1 MTLRFF
7 WRGDKMQVT
16 EKINALRKIM
26 GDSNIDAYIIVTDDY
41 HGSEYVG
48 DYFKEREYMSGFTGS
63 AGTLLVMT
71 DFAGLWTDGR
81 YFLQAEEEL
90 AGTGIELMKSGE
102 ADCPSIEVFL
112 YDKLKENSVVGF
124 DGRTVNCNFF
134 NRLKNRLDSKKITY
148 AMDKDLV
155 DAIWKDRPGMSS
167 RKVWEL
173 DCEYTGM
180 SRKDKIG
187 RLFEIMDKNGA
198 DAMVLTAL
206 DEIAWLLNLRG
217 DDIEYCPVF
226 LSFMYISPKLSILYV
241 NRSILSDDII
251 SGLAD
256 DGIIIKDYESVYDN
270 LAGISSEKIMI
281 DPSSANCFIKEN
293 IAINSFAYE
302 TESPVE
308 LMKAIKNPTETG
320 NIENAHIK
328 DGVAVTKFVR
338 WLTENVKK
346 GTVTEMSAAEKLD
359 EFRKMGEGYIGQS
372 FAPIVAYKEHGAIVH
387 YEASKKT
394 DVTMKPVGLCLIDT
408 GGHYLQGTTDIT
420 RTVPLGKLTE
430 EEKKAYT
437 LVLMGHLRLAATV
450 FKYGVTGGGLDI
462 IAREPLWEY
471 GMDFRHGTGH
481 GVGYLLNVHEGPQ
494 RISWKNN
501 DVVLDEGMVISD
513 EPGYYETGK
522 FGIRHENL
530 LLVKADLPET
540 EYGKMCYFKNLTYVP
555 FDKEA
560 LLPELM
566 TSRDIKLFNRY
577 QKNVYERI
585 SPYLCDD
592 DKKWLESYTK
602 PIENF
607 TF

>member
-1 MTLRFF
+1 
-7 WRGDKMQVT
+7 MQVT
-16 EKINALRKIM
+16 EKINALKKIM

-102 ADCPSIEVFL
+102 TDCPSIEVFL

-173 DCEYTGM
+173 DYEYTGM

-187 RLFEIMDKNGA
+187 HLFEIMDKNGA
-198 DAMVLTAL
+198 DAIVLTAL

-217 DDIEYCPVF
+217 NDIEYCPVF
-226 LSFMYISPKLSILYV
+226 LSFMYVSQKSSVLYV
-241 NRSILSDDII
+241 NRSILSEDII
-251 SGLAD
+251 KELAE
-256 DGIIIKDYESVYDN
+256 DGITIKDYETVYDN

-281 DPSSANCFIKEN
+281 DPSGANCFIKEN
-293 IAINSFAYE
+293 IAKNNYVLEA
-302 TESPVE
+302 ESPVE
-308 LMKAIKNPTETG
+308 LFKAMKNPIETE

-328 DGVAVTKFVR
+328 DGVAVTKFVH
-338 WLTENVKK
+338 WLIENVKK
-346 GTVTEMSAAEKLD
+346 GNVTEMSAAEKLD
-359 EFRKMGEGYIGQS
+359 EFRKEGEGYIGQS

-387 YEASKKT
+387 YEATKKT
-394 DVTMKPVGLCLIDT
+394 DVTMQPSGLCLIDT

-420 RTVPLGKLTE
+420 RTVPLGELTE
-430 EEKKAYT
+430 EEKRAYT
-437 LVLMGHLRLAATV
+437 LVLMGHLRLAATI

-462 IAREPLWEY
+462 IARAPLWEY

-494 RISWKNN
+494 RISWRNN
-501 DVVLDEGMVISD
+501 DVVLDEGMVVSD
-513 EPGYYETGK
+513 EPGYYKTGK

-530 LLVKADLPET
+530 LLVKTDLPET
-540 EYGKMCYFKNLTYVP
+540 EYGRMCYFKNLTYVP

-566 TSRDIKLFNRY
+566 TSRDIRLFNRY
-577 QKNVYERI
+577 QKNVYDRI
-585 SPYLCDD
+585 SPYLCED
-592 DKKWLESYTK
+592 DKKWLETYTK

>member
-1 MTLRFF
+1 
-7 WRGDKMQVT
+7 MQVT

-90 AGTGIELMKSGE
+90 VGTGIELMKSGE

-112 YDKLKENSVVGF
+112 YDKLKVNSVVGF

-155 DAIWKDRPGMSS
+155 DAIWKDRPEMSS

-226 LSFMYISPKLSILYV
+226 LSFMYISQKISVLYV

-308 LMKAIKNPTETG
+308 
-320 NIENAHIK
+320 
-328 DGVAVTKFVR
+328 
-338 WLTENVKK
+338 
-346 GTVTEMSAAEKLD
+346 
-359 EFRKMGEGYIGQS
+359 
-372 FAPIVAYKEHGAIVH
+372 
-387 YEASKKT
+387 
-394 DVTMKPVGLCLIDT
+394 PV
-408 GGHYLQGTTDIT
+408 
-420 RTVPLGKLTE
+420 
-430 EEKKAYT
+430 
-437 LVLMGHLRLAATV
+437 
-450 FKYGVTGGGLDI
+450 
-462 IAREPLWEY
+462 
-471 GMDFRHGTGH
+471 
-481 GVGYLLNVHEGPQ
+481 
-494 RISWKNN
+494 
-501 DVVLDEGMVISD
+501 
-513 EPGYYETGK
+513 
-522 FGIRHENL
+522 
-530 LLVKADLPET
+530 
-540 EYGKMCYFKNLTYVP
+540 
-555 FDKEA
+555 
-560 LLPELM
+560 
-566 TSRDIKLFNRY
+566 
-577 QKNVYERI
+577 
-585 SPYLCDD
+585 
-592 DKKWLESYTK
+592 SYTHLTLPTK
-602 PIENF
+602 LEV
-607 TF
+607 

>member
-1 MTLRFF
+1 
-7 WRGDKMQVT
+7 MQVT
-16 EKINALRKIM
+16 EKINALKKIM

-102 ADCPSIEVFL
+102 TDCPSIEVFL

-173 DCEYTGM
+173 DYEYTGM

-187 RLFEIMDKNGA
+187 HLFEIMDKNGA

-226 LSFMYISPKLSILYV
+226 LSFMYISQKISVLYV

-256 DGIIIKDYESVYDN
+256 DGIIIKDYETVYDN

-293 IAINSFAYE
+293 IAKNNYVLEA
-302 TESPVE
+302 ESPVE
-308 LMKAIKNPTETG
+308 LFKAMKNPIETE

-328 DGVAVTKFVR
+328 DGVAVTKFVH
-338 WLTENVKK
+338 WLIENVKK
-346 GTVTEMSAAEKLD
+346 GNVTEMSAAEKLD
-359 EFRKMGEGYIGQS
+359 EFRKEGEGYIGQS

-387 YEASKKT
+387 YEATKKT
-394 DVTMKPVGLCLIDT
+394 DVTMQPSGLCLIDT

-420 RTVPLGKLTE
+420 RTVPLGELTE
-430 EEKKAYT
+430 EEKRAYT
-437 LVLMGHLRLAATV
+437 LVLMGHLRLAATI

-462 IAREPLWEY
+462 IARAPLWEY

-494 RISWKNN
+494 RISWRNN
-501 DVVLDEGMVISD
+501 DVVLDEGMVVSD
-513 EPGYYETGK
+513 EPGYYKTGK

-530 LLVKADLPET
+530 LLVKTDLPET
-540 EYGKMCYFKNLTYVP
+540 EYGRMCYFKNLTYVP

-566 TSRDIKLFNRY
+566 TSRDIRLFNRY
-577 QKNVYERI
+577 QKNVYDRI
-585 SPYLCDD
+585 SPYLCED
-592 DKKWLESYTK
+592 DKKWLETYTK

>member
-71 DFAGLWTDGR
+71 DFVGLWTDGR

-102 ADCPSIEVFL
+102 ADCPSIEFFL

-173 DCEYTGM
+173 DYEYTGM

-187 RLFEIMDKNGA
+187 HLFEIMDKNGA

-226 LSFMYISPKLSILYV
+226 LSFMYISKKISVLYV

-308 LMKAIKNPTETG
+308 LMKAIKNPIETE
-320 NIENAHIK
+320 NIESAHIK

-359 EFRKMGEGYIGQS
+359 EFRKMGEGYLGQS

-566 TSRDIKLFNRY
+566 TSRDIMLFNRY

>member
-1 MTLRFF
+1 
-7 WRGDKMQVT
+7 MQVT
-16 EKINALRKIM
+16 EKISILRKM
-26 GDSNIDAYIIVTDDY
+26 MSDNSIDAYIIVTDDY
-41 HGSEYVG
+41 HSSEYVG

-63 AGTLLVMT
+63 AGTLLVT
-71 DFAGLWTDGR
+71 DGFAGLWTDGR
-81 YFLQAEEEL
+81 YFLQAGEEL

-102 ADCPSIEVFL
+102 PDCPPIENFL
-112 YDKLKENSVVGF
+112 YDNLEEKSVVGF

-134 NRLKNRLDSKKITY
+134 GRLKNRLDSKNITY
-148 AMDKDLV
+148 VTDKDLV
-155 DAIWKDRPGMSS
+155 DAIWKDRPEMSA
-167 RKVWEL
+167 RKVWKL
-173 DCEYTGM
+173 DYKYTGM
-180 SRKDKIG
+180 SRKDKLN
-187 RLFEIMDKNGA
+187 RLFDILEKNGA
-198 DAMVLTAL
+198 DAIVLTAL

-226 LSFMYISPKLSILYV
+226 LSFMYVSQKSSVLYV
-241 NRSILSDDII
+241 NRSILSEDII
-251 SGLAD
+251 KELAE
-256 DGIIIKDYESVYDN
+256 DGITVKDYETMYDN

-293 IAINSFAYE
+293 IAKNNYVLEA
-302 TESPVE
+302 ESPVE
-308 LMKAIKNPTETG
+308 LLKAMKNPIETE

-328 DGVAVTKFVR
+328 DGVAVTKFVH
-338 WLTENVKK
+338 WLIENVKK
-346 GTVTEMSAAEKLD
+346 GNVTEMSAAEKLD
-359 EFRKMGEGYIGQS
+359 EFRKEGEGYIGQS

-387 YEASKKT
+387 YEATKKT
-394 DVTMKPVGLCLIDT
+394 DVTMQPSGLCLIDT

-420 RTVPLGKLTE
+420 RTVPLGELTE
-430 EEKKAYT
+430 EEKRAYT
-437 LVLMGHLRLAATV
+437 LVLMGHLRLAATI

-462 IAREPLWEY
+462 IARAPLWEY

-494 RISWKNN
+494 RISWRNN
-501 DVVLDEGMVISD
+501 DVVLDEGMVVSD
-513 EPGYYETGK
+513 EPGYYKTGK

-530 LLVKADLPET
+530 LLVKTDLPET
-540 EYGKMCYFKNLTYVP
+540 EYGRMCYFKNLTYVP

-566 TSRDIKLFNRY
+566 TSRDIMLFNRY

-585 SPYLCDD
+585 SPYLCED
-592 DKKWLESYTK
+592 DKKWLETYTK

>member
-1 MTLRFF
+1 
-7 WRGDKMQVT
+7 MQVT
-16 EKINALRKIM
+16 EKISILRKM
-26 GDSNIDAYIIVTDDY
+26 MSDNRIDVYIIVTDDY

-63 AGTLLVMT
+63 AGTLLVT
-71 DFAGLWTDGR
+71 DSFAGLWTDGR

-102 ADCPSIEVFL
+102 PDCPPIETFL
-112 YDKLKENSVVGF
+112 YDNLEEKSVVGF

-134 NRLKNRLDSKKITY
+134 GRLKNRLDSKNITY
-148 AMDKDLV
+148 VTDKDLV
-155 DAIWKDRPGMSS
+155 DAIWKDRPEMSAC
-167 RKVWEL
+167 KVWNL
-173 DCEYTGM
+173 DYKYTGM
-180 SRKDKIG
+180 SRKDKLN
-187 RLFEIMDKNGA
+187 RLFDILEKNGA
-198 DAMVLTAL
+198 DAIVLTAL

-226 LSFMYISPKLSILYV
+226 LSFMYVCQKSSVLYV
-241 NRSILSDDII
+241 NRSILSEDII
-251 SGLAD
+251 KELAK
-256 DGIIIKDYESVYDN
+256 DGITIKDYKAVYDN
-270 LAGISSEKIMI
+270 LAEINSEKIMI

-293 IAINSFAYE
+293 IAKNNYVSEA
-302 TESPVE
+302 ESPVE
-308 LMKAIKNPTETG
+308 LLKAMKNPIETE

-328 DGVAVTKFVR
+328 DGVAVTKFVH
-338 WLTENVKK
+338 WLIENVKK
-346 GTVTEMSAAEKLD
+346 GNVTEMSAAEKLD
-359 EFRKMGEGYIGQS
+359 EFRKEGDGYIGQS

-387 YEASKKT
+387 YEATKKT
-394 DVTMKPVGLCLIDT
+394 DVAMKPSGLCLIDT

-420 RTVPLGKLTE
+420 RTVPLGELTE
-430 EEKKAYT
+430 EEKRAYT
-437 LVLMGHLRLAATV
+437 LVLVGHLRLAATI

-462 IAREPLWEY
+462 IARAPLWEY

-494 RISWKNN
+494 RISWRKN
-501 DVVLDEGMVISD
+501 DVVLDEGMVVSD

-530 LLVKADLPET
+530 LLVKTDLPET
-540 EYGKMCYFKNLTYVP
+540 EYGRMCYFKNLTYVP

-566 TSRDIKLFNRY
+566 TSRDIRLFNRY
-577 QKNVYERI
+577 QKNVYDRI
-585 SPYLCDD
+585 SPYLCED
-592 DKKWLESYTK
+592 DKKWLETYTK

>member
-90 AGTGIELMKSGE
+90 SGTGIELMKSGE

-173 DCEYTGM
+173 DYEYTGM

-187 RLFEIMDKNGA
+187 HLFEIMDKNGA

-226 LSFMYISPKLSILYV
+226 LSFMYISKKISVLYV

-270 LAGISSEKIMI
+270 LAEISSEKIMI

-308 LMKAIKNPTETG
+308 LMKAIKNPIETE
-320 NIENAHIK
+320 NIESAHIK

-420 RTVPLGKLTE
+420 RTVPLGNLTE

-501 DVVLDEGMVISD
+501 DVVLDDGMVISD

-566 TSRDIKLFNRY
+566 TSRDIMFFNRY
-577 QKNVYERI
+577 QMNVYERI

>member
-1 MTLRFF
+1 
-7 WRGDKMQVT
+7 MQVT
-16 EKINALRKIM
+16 EKINALKKIM

-81 YFLQAEEEL
+81 YFLQAGEEL

-102 ADCPSIEVFL
+102 PDCPPIENFL
-112 YDKLKENSVVGF
+112 YDNLEEKSVVGF

-134 NRLKNRLDSKKITY
+134 GRLKNRLDSKNITY
-148 AMDKDLV
+148 VTDKDLV
-155 DAIWKDRPGMSS
+155 DAIWKDRPEMSA
-167 RKVWEL
+167 RKVWKL
-173 DCEYTGM
+173 DYKYTGM
-180 SRKDKIG
+180 SRKDKLN
-187 RLFEIMDKNGA
+187 RLFGILEKNGA
-198 DAMVLTAL
+198 DAIVLTAL

-217 DDIEYCPVF
+217 NDIEYCPVF
-226 LSFMYISPKLSILYV
+226 LSFMYVSQKSSVLYV
-241 NRSILSDDII
+241 NRSILSEDII
-251 SGLAD
+251 KELAA
-256 DGIIIKDYESVYDN
+256 DGITIKDYETVYDN

-281 DPSSANCFIKEN
+281 DPSGANCFIKEN
-293 IAINSFAYE
+293 IAKNNYVLEA
-302 TESPVE
+302 ESPVE
-308 LMKAIKNPTETG
+308 LLKAMKNPIETE

-328 DGVAVTKFVR
+328 DGVAVTKFVH
-338 WLTENVKK
+338 WLIENVKK
-346 GTVTEMSAAEKLD
+346 GNVTEMSAAEKLD
-359 EFRKMGEGYIGQS
+359 EFRKEGEGYIGQS

-387 YEASKKT
+387 YEATKKT
-394 DVTMKPVGLCLIDT
+394 DVTMQPSGLCLIDT

-420 RTVPLGKLTE
+420 RTVPLGELTE
-430 EEKKAYT
+430 EEKRAYT
-437 LVLMGHLRLAATV
+437 LVLMGHLRLAATI

-462 IAREPLWEY
+462 IARAPLWEY

-494 RISWKNN
+494 RISSRNN
-501 DVVLDEGMVISD
+501 DVVLDEGMVVSD
-513 EPGYYETGK
+513 EPGYYKTGK

-530 LLVKADLPET
+530 LLVKTDLPET
-540 EYGKMCYFKNLTYVP
+540 EYGRMCYFKNLTYVP

-566 TSRDIKLFNRY
+566 TSRDIRLFNRY
-577 QKNVYERI
+577 QKNVYDRI
-585 SPYLCDD
+585 SPYLCED
-592 DKKWLESYTK
+592 DKKWLETYTK

>member
-1 MTLRFF
+1 
-7 WRGDKMQVT
+7 MQVT

-63 AGTLLVMT
+63 AGTLLVMN

-155 DAIWKDRPGMSS
+155 DAIWKDRPEMSS

-173 DCEYTGM
+173 DYEYTGM

-226 LSFMYISPKLSILYV
+226 LSFMYISKKISVLYV

-302 TESPVE
+302 KESPVE
-308 LMKAIKNPTETG
+308 LMKAIKNPIETE
-320 NIENAHIK
+320 NIESAHIK

-394 DVTMKPVGLCLIDT
+394 DVTMKTVGLCLIDT

-530 LLVKADLPET
+530 LLVEADLPET

-585 SPYLCDD
+585 SPYLYDD

>member
-1 MTLRFF
+1 
-7 WRGDKMQVT
+7 MQVT
-16 EKINALRKIM
+16 EKINILRKM
-26 GDSNIDAYIIVTDDY
+26 MSDNRIDAYIIVTDDY

-63 AGTLLVMT
+63 AGTLLVT
-71 DFAGLWTDGR
+71 DGFAGLWTDGR

-102 ADCPSIEVFL
+102 PDCPPIETFL
-112 YDKLKENSVVGF
+112 YDNLEEKSVVGF

-134 NRLKNRLDSKKITY
+134 GRLKNRLDSKNITY
-148 AMDKDLV
+148 VTDKDLV
-155 DAIWKDRPGMSS
+155 DAIWKDRPEMSA
-167 RKVWEL
+167 RKVWKL
-173 DCEYTGM
+173 DYKYTGM
-180 SRKDKIG
+180 SRKDKLNRFFDI
-187 RLFEIMDKNGA
+187 LEENGA
-198 DAMVLTAL
+198 DAIVLTAL

-226 LSFMYISPKLSILYV
+226 LSFMYVSQKSSVLYV
-241 NRSILSDDII
+241 NRSILSEDII
-251 SGLAD
+251 KELAE
-256 DGIIIKDYESVYDN
+256 DGITIKDYEAVYDN
-270 LAGISSEKIMI
+270 LAGINSEKIMI

-293 IAINSFAYE
+293 IAKNNYVSE

-308 LMKAIKNPTETG
+308 LLKAMKNPIETE

-328 DGVAVTKFVR
+328 DGVAVTKFVH
-338 WLTENVKK
+338 WLIENVKK
-346 GTVTEMSAAEKLD
+346 GNVTEMSAAEKLD
-359 EFRKMGEGYIGQS
+359 EFRKEGEGYIGQS

-387 YEASKKT
+387 YEATKKT
-394 DVTMKPVGLCLIDT
+394 DITMQPSGLCLIDT

-420 RTVPLGKLTE
+420 RTVPLGELTE
-430 EEKKAYT
+430 EEKRAYT
-437 LVLMGHLRLAATV
+437 LVLMGHLRLAATI

-462 IAREPLWEY
+462 IARAPLWEY

-494 RISWKNN
+494 RISWRNN
-501 DVVLDEGMVISD
+501 DVVLDEGMVVSD

-530 LLVKADLPET
+530 LLVKTDLPET
-540 EYGKMCYFKNLTYVP
+540 EYGRMCYFKNLTYVP

-566 TSRDIKLFNRY
+566 TSRDIRLFNRY
-577 QKNVYERI
+577 QKNVYDRI
-585 SPYLCDD
+585 SPYLCED
-592 DKKWLESYTK
+592 DKKWLETYTK

>member
-1 MTLRFF
+1 
-7 WRGDKMQVT
+7 MQVT

-26 GDSNIDAYIIVTDDY
+26 GDNNIDAYIIVTDDY

-102 ADCPSIEVFL
+102 TDCPSIEVFL

-148 AMDKDLV
+148 VMDKDLV
-155 DAIWKDRPGMSS
+155 DAIWKDRPEMSS

-173 DCEYTGM
+173 DYEYTGM

-226 LSFMYISPKLSILYV
+226 LSFMYISKKISVLYV

-251 SGLAD
+251 NGLAD

-293 IAINSFAYE
+293 IAINSFVYE

-308 LMKAIKNPTETG
+308 LMKAIKNPIETK
-320 NIENAHIK
+320 NIESAHIK
-328 DGVAVTKFVR
+328 DGVAVTKFIR
-338 WLTENVKK
+338 WLTGNVKK

-394 DVTMKPVGLCLIDT
+394 DVTMKPAGLCLIDT

-420 RTVPLGKLTE
+420 RTVPLGELTE

-501 DVVLDEGMVISD
+501 DVVLEEGMVISD
-513 EPGYYETGK
+513 EPGYYEPGK

-530 LLVKADLPET
+530 LLVRADLPET

-566 TSRDIKLFNRY
+566 TSRDIVLFNRY

-592 DKKWLESYTK
+592 DKKWLEFYTK

>member
-1 MTLRFF
+1 
-7 WRGDKMQVT
+7 
-16 EKINALRKIM
+16 
-26 GDSNIDAYIIVTDDY
+26 
-41 HGSEYVG
+41 
-48 DYFKEREYMSGFTGS
+48 
-63 AGTLLVMT
+63 
-71 DFAGLWTDGR
+71 
-81 YFLQAEEEL
+81 
-90 AGTGIELMKSGE
+90 
-102 ADCPSIEVFL
+102 
-112 YDKLKENSVVGF
+112 
-124 DGRTVNCNFF
+124 
-134 NRLKNRLDSKKITY
+134 
-148 AMDKDLV
+148 MDKDLV

-173 DCEYTGM
+173 DYEYTGM

-187 RLFEIMDKNGA
+187 HLFEIMDKNGA

-226 LSFMYISPKLSILYV
+226 LSFMYISQKISVLYV

-270 LAGISSEKIMI
+270 LAEISSEKIMI

-308 LMKAIKNPTETG
+308 PMKAIKNPIETE
-320 NIENAHIK
+320 NIESAHIK

-387 YEASKKT
+387 YEATKKT

-566 TSRDIKLFNRY
+566 TSRDIMLFNRY

>member
-1 MTLRFF
+1 
-7 WRGDKMQVT
+7 MQVT
-16 EKINALRKIM
+16 EKISILRKM
-26 GDSNIDAYIIVTDDY
+26 MSDNRIDAYIIVTDDY

-63 AGTLLVMT
+63 AGTLLVT
-71 DFAGLWTDGR
+71 DSFAGLWTDGR

-102 ADCPSIEVFL
+102 PDCPPIETFL
-112 YDKLKENSVVGF
+112 YDNLEAKSVVGF

-134 NRLKNRLDSKKITY
+134 GRLKNRLDSKNITY
-148 AMDKDLV
+148 VTDKDLV
-155 DAIWKDRPGMSS
+155 DAIWKDRPEMSA
-167 RKVWEL
+167 RKVWKL
-173 DCEYTGM
+173 DYKYTGM
-180 SRKDKIG
+180 SRKDKLN
-187 RLFEIMDKNGA
+187 RLFDILEENGA
-198 DAMVLTAL
+198 DAIVLTAL

-226 LSFMYISPKLSILYV
+226 LSFMYVSQKSSVLYV
-241 NRSILSDDII
+241 NRSILGEDIIKELAKDDIT
-251 SGLAD
+251 
-256 DGIIIKDYESVYDN
+256 IKDYETVYDN
-270 LAGISSEKIMI
+270 LAEINSEKIMI

-293 IAINSFAYE
+293 IAKNNYVSE

-308 LMKAIKNPTETG
+308 LLKAMKNPIETE

-328 DGVAVTKFVR
+328 DGVAVTKFVH
-338 WLTENVKK
+338 WLIENVKK
-346 GTVTEMSAAEKLD
+346 GNVTEMSAAEKLD
-359 EFRKMGEGYIGQS
+359 EFRKEGEGYIGQS

-387 YEASKKT
+387 YEATKKT
-394 DVTMKPVGLCLIDT
+394 DVAMKPSGLCLIDT

-420 RTVPLGKLTE
+420 RTVPLGELTE
-430 EEKKAYT
+430 EEKRAYT
-437 LVLMGHLRLAATV
+437 LVLMGHLRLAATI

-462 IAREPLWEY
+462 IARAPLWEY

-494 RISWKNN
+494 RISWRNN
-501 DVVLDEGMVISD
+501 DVVLDEGMVVSD

-530 LLVKADLPET
+530 LLVKTDLPET
-540 EYGKMCYFKNLTYVP
+540 EYGRMCYFKNLTYVP

-566 TSRDIKLFNRY
+566 TSRDIRLFNRY
-577 QKNVYERI
+577 QKNVYDRI
-585 SPYLCDD
+585 SPYLCAD
-592 DKKWLESYTK
+592 DKKWLETYTK

>member
-1 MTLRFF
+1 
-7 WRGDKMQVT
+7 MQVT
-16 EKINALRKIM
+16 EKISILRKM
-26 GDSNIDAYIIVTDDY
+26 MSDNRIDAYIIVTDDY

-48 DYFKEREYMSGFTGS
+48 DYFKEREYMSSFTGS
-63 AGTLLVMT
+63 AGTLLVT
-71 DFAGLWTDGR
+71 NSFAGLWTDGR

-102 ADCPSIEVFL
+102 PDCPPIETFL
-112 YDKLKENSVVGF
+112 YDNLEEKSVVGF

-134 NRLKNRLDSKKITY
+134 GRLKNRLDSKNITY
-148 AMDKDLV
+148 VTDKDLV
-155 DAIWKDRPGMSS
+155 DAIWKERPGMSA
-167 RKVWEL
+167 RKVWKL
-173 DCEYTGM
+173 DYKYTGM
-180 SRKDKIG
+180 SRKDKLNRIFG
-187 RLFEIMDKNGA
+187 ILEENGA
-198 DAMVLTAL
+198 NAIVLTAL

-226 LSFMYISPKLSILYV
+226 LSFMYVSKKSSVLYV
-241 NRSILSDDII
+241 NRSILSEDII
-251 SGLAD
+251 KELAE
-256 DGIIIKDYESVYDN
+256 DGITIKDYETVYDN
-270 LAGISSEKIMI
+270 LAEISSEKIMI

-293 IAINSFAYE
+293 IAKNNYVSEA
-302 TESPVE
+302 ESPVE
-308 LMKAIKNPTETG
+308 LLKAMKNPIETE

-328 DGVAVTKFVR
+328 DGVAVTKFVH
-338 WLTENVKK
+338 WLIESVKK
-346 GTVTEMSAAEKLD
+346 GNVTEMSAAEKLD
-359 EFRKMGEGYIGQS
+359 EFRKEGEGYIGQS

-387 YEASKKT
+387 YEATNKT
-394 DVTMKPVGLCLIDT
+394 DVIMKPSGLCLIDT

-420 RTVPLGKLTE
+420 RTVPLGELTE
-430 EEKKAYT
+430 EEKRAYT
-437 LVLMGHLRLAATV
+437 LVLMGHLRLAATI

-462 IAREPLWEY
+462 IARAPLWEY

-494 RISWKNN
+494 RISWRNN
-501 DVVLDEGMVISD
+501 DVVLDEGMVVSD

-530 LLVKADLPET
+530 LLVKTDLPET
-540 EYGKMCYFKNLTYVP
+540 EYGRMCYFKNLTYVP

-566 TSRDIKLFNRY
+566 TSRDIRLFNRY
-577 QKNVYERI
+577 QKNVYDRI
-585 SPYLCDD
+585 SPYLCED
-592 DKKWLESYTK
+592 DKKWLETYTK

>member
-1 MTLRFF
+1 
-7 WRGDKMQVT
+7 MQVT

-26 GDSNIDAYIIVTDDY
+26 GDNNIDAYIIVTDDY

-102 ADCPSIEVFL
+102 TDCPSIEVFL

-148 AMDKDLV
+148 VMDKDLV
-155 DAIWKDRPGMSS
+155 DAIWKDRPEMSS

-173 DCEYTGM
+173 DYEYTGM

-226 LSFMYISPKLSILYV
+226 LSFMYISKKISILYV

-251 SGLAD
+251 NGLAD

-293 IAINSFAYE
+293 IAINSFVYE

-308 LMKAIKNPTETG
+308 LMKAIKNPIETK
-320 NIENAHIK
+320 NIESAHIK
-328 DGVAVTKFVR
+328 DGVAVTKFIR
-338 WLTENVKK
+338 WLTGNVKK

-359 EFRKMGEGYIGQS
+359 EFRKMGEDYIGQS

-394 DVTMKPVGLCLIDT
+394 DVTMKPAGLCLIDT

-501 DVVLDEGMVISD
+501 DVVLEEGMVISD
-513 EPGYYETGK
+513 EPGYYEPGK

-566 TSRDIKLFNRY
+566 TSRDIMLFNRY

-585 SPYLCDD
+585 SPYLCYD

>member
-1 MTLRFF
+1 
-7 WRGDKMQVT
+7 MQVT
-16 EKINALRKIM
+16 EKISILRKMM
-26 GDSNIDAYIIVTDDY
+26 GDNRIDAYIIVTDDY

-63 AGTLLVMT
+63 AGTLLVMSG
-71 DFAGLWTDGR
+71 FAGLWTDGR

-102 ADCPSIEVFL
+102 PDCPPIETFL
-112 YDKLKENSVVGF
+112 YDNLEENSVVGF

-134 NRLKNRLDSKKITY
+134 DRLKSRLDSKNITY
-148 AMDKDLV
+148 VTDKDLV
-155 DAIWKDRPGMSS
+155 DVIWTDRPEMSA
-167 RKVWEL
+167 RKVWKL
-173 DCEYTGM
+173 DYRYTGM
-180 SRKDKIG
+180 SRRDKLN
-187 RLFEIMDKNGA
+187 RLFDILEENGA
-198 DAMVLTAL
+198 DAMALTAL

-226 LSFMYISPKLSILYV
+226 LSFMYVSRKSSVLYV
-241 NRSILSDDII
+241 NRSILSEDII
-251 SGLAD
+251 KELAE
-256 DGIIIKDYESVYDN
+256 DGIIIKDYDN
-270 LAGISSEKIMI
+270 IYSDLAGISSEKIMI

-293 IAINSFAYE
+293 IVKNSHVSE

-308 LMKAIKNPTETG
+308 LMKAMKNPVETE
-320 NIENAHIK
+320 NIENAHIR
-328 DGVAVTKFVR
+328 DGVAVTRFVH
-338 WLTENVKK
+338 WLIENVKN
-346 GTVTEMSAAEKLD
+346 GNVTEMSAAEKLD
-359 EFRKMGEGYIGQS
+359 EFRKEGEGYIGQS

-387 YEASKKT
+387 YEATKKT
-394 DVTMKPVGLCLIDT
+394 DVTMKPSGLCLIDT

-420 RTVPLGKLTE
+420 RTVPLGELTE
-430 EEKKAYT
+430 DEKRAYT
-437 LVLMGHLRLAATV
+437 LVLMGHLRLAATI
-450 FKYGVTGGGLDI
+450 FKYGVTGSGLDI
-462 IAREPLWEY
+462 IARAPLWEC

-494 RISWKNN
+494 RISWRNN
-501 DVVLDEGMVISD
+501 DVVLDEGMVVSD

-530 LLVKADLPET
+530 LLVKTDLPET
-540 EYGKMCYFKNLTYVP
+540 EYGRMCYFKNLTYVP

-566 TSRDIKLFNRY
+566 TSRDIRLFNRY
-577 QKNVYERI
+577 QKNVYDRI
-585 SPYLCDD
+585 SPYLCED
-592 DKKWLESYTK
+592 DKKWLETYTK

>member
-1 MTLRFF
+1 
-7 WRGDKMQVT
+7 MQVT

-81 YFLQAEEEL
+81 YFLQAGEEL

-102 ADCPSIEVFL
+102 PDCPPIENFL
-112 YDKLKENSVVGF
+112 YDNLEEKSVVGF

-134 NRLKNRLDSKKITY
+134 GRLKNRLDSKNITY
-148 AMDKDLV
+148 VTDKDLV
-155 DAIWKDRPGMSS
+155 DAIWKDRPEMSA
-167 RKVWEL
+167 RKVWKL
-173 DCEYTGM
+173 DYKYTGM
-180 SRKDKIG
+180 SRKDKLN
-187 RLFEIMDKNGA
+187 RLFGILEKNGA
-198 DAMVLTAL
+198 DAIVLTAL

-226 LSFMYISPKLSILYV
+226 LSFMYISKKISVLYV
-241 NRSILSDDII
+241 NRSILSNDII

-308 LMKAIKNPTETG
+308 LMKAIKNPIETE
-320 NIENAHIK
+320 NIESAHIK

-387 YEASKKT
+387 YEATKKT
-394 DVTMKPVGLCLIDT
+394 DVTMQPSGLCLIDT

-420 RTVPLGKLTE
+420 RTVPLGELTE
-430 EEKKAYT
+430 EEKRAYT
-437 LVLMGHLRLAATV
+437 LVLMGHLRLAATI

-462 IAREPLWEY
+462 IARAPLWEY

-494 RISWKNN
+494 RISWRNN
-501 DVVLDEGMVISD
+501 DVVLDEGMVVSD
-513 EPGYYETGK
+513 EPGYYKNGK

-530 LLVKADLPET
+530 LLVKTDLPET
-540 EYGKMCYFKNLTYVP
+540 EYGRMCYFKNLTYVP

-566 TSRDIKLFNRY
+566 TSRDIRLFNRY
-577 QKNVYERI
+577 QKNVYDRI
-585 SPYLCDD
+585 SPYLCED
-592 DKKWLESYTK
+592 DKKWLETYTK

>member
-1 MTLRFF
+1 
-7 WRGDKMQVT
+7 MQVT

-81 YFLQAEEEL
+81 YFLQAGEEL

-102 ADCPSIEVFL
+102 PDCPPIENFL
-112 YDKLKENSVVGF
+112 YDNLEEKSVVGF

-134 NRLKNRLDSKKITY
+134 GRLKNRLDSKNITY
-148 AMDKDLV
+148 VTDKDLV
-155 DAIWKDRPGMSS
+155 DAIWKDRPEMSA
-167 RKVWEL
+167 RKVWKL
-173 DCEYTGM
+173 DYKYTGM
-180 SRKDKIG
+180 SRKDKLN
-187 RLFEIMDKNGA
+187 RLFGILEKNGA
-198 DAMVLTAL
+198 DAIVLTAL

-226 LSFMYISPKLSILYV
+226 LSFMYVSQKSSVLYV
-241 NRSILSDDII
+241 NRSILSEDII
-251 SGLAD
+251 KELAE
-256 DGIIIKDYESVYDN
+256 DGITVKDYETVYDN

-293 IAINSFAYE
+293 IAKNNYVLEA
-302 TESPVE
+302 ESPVE
-308 LMKAIKNPTETG
+308 LLKAMKNPIETE

-328 DGVAVTKFVR
+328 DGVAVTKFVH
-338 WLTENVKK
+338 WLIENVKK
-346 GTVTEMSAAEKLD
+346 GNVTEMSAAEKID
-359 EFRKMGEGYIGQS
+359 EFRKEGEGYIGQS

-387 YEASKKT
+387 YEATKKT
-394 DVTMKPVGLCLIDT
+394 DVTMQPSGLCLIDT

-420 RTVPLGKLTE
+420 RTVPLGELTE
-430 EEKKAYT
+430 EEKRAYT
-437 LVLMGHLRLAATV
+437 LVLMGHLRLAATI

-462 IAREPLWEY
+462 IARAPLWEY

-494 RISWKNN
+494 RISWRNN
-501 DVVLDEGMVISD
+501 DVVLDEGMVVSD
-513 EPGYYETGK
+513 EPGYYKNGK

-530 LLVKADLPET
+530 LLVKTDLPET
-540 EYGKMCYFKNLTYVP
+540 EYGRMCYFKNLTYVP

-566 TSRDIKLFNRY
+566 TSRDIRLFNRY
-577 QKNVYERI
+577 QKNVYDRI
-585 SPYLCDD
+585 SPYLCED
-592 DKKWLESYTK
+592 DKKWLETYTK

>member
-1 MTLRFF
+1 
-7 WRGDKMQVT
+7 MQVT

-41 HGSEYVG
+41 HSSEYVG

-63 AGTLLVMT
+63 AGTLLVT
-71 DFAGLWTDGR
+71 DGFAGLWTDGR
-81 YFLQAEEEL
+81 YFLQAGEEL

-102 ADCPSIEVFL
+102 PDCPPIENFL
-112 YDKLKENSVVGF
+112 YDNLEEKSVVGF

-134 NRLKNRLDSKKITY
+134 GRLKNRLDSKNITY
-148 AMDKDLV
+148 VTDKDLV
-155 DAIWKDRPGMSS
+155 DAIWKDRPEMSA
-167 RKVWEL
+167 RKVWKL
-173 DCEYTGM
+173 DYKYTGM
-180 SRKDKIG
+180 SRKDKLN
-187 RLFEIMDKNGA
+187 RLFGILEKNGA
-198 DAMVLTAL
+198 DAIVLTAL

-226 LSFMYISPKLSILYV
+226 LSFMYVSQKSSVLYV
-241 NRSILSDDII
+241 NRSILSEDII
-251 SGLAD
+251 KELAE
-256 DGIIIKDYESVYDN
+256 DGITVKDYETVYDN

-293 IAINSFAYE
+293 IAKNNYVLEA
-302 TESPVE
+302 ESPVE
-308 LMKAIKNPTETG
+308 LLKAMKNPIETE

-328 DGVAVTKFVR
+328 DGVAVTKFVH
-338 WLTENVKK
+338 WLIENVKK
-346 GTVTEMSAAEKLD
+346 GNVTEMSAAEKLD
-359 EFRKMGEGYIGQS
+359 EFRKEGEGYIGQS

-387 YEASKKT
+387 YEATKKT
-394 DVTMKPVGLCLIDT
+394 DVTMQPSGLCLIDT

-420 RTVPLGKLTE
+420 RTVPLGELTE
-430 EEKKAYT
+430 EEKRAYT
-437 LVLMGHLRLAATV
+437 LVLMGHLRLAATI

-462 IAREPLWEY
+462 IARAPLWEY

-494 RISWKNN
+494 RISWRNN
-501 DVVLDEGMVISD
+501 DVVLDEGMVVSD
-513 EPGYYETGK
+513 EPGYYKNGK

-530 LLVKADLPET
+530 LLVKTDLPET

-566 TSRDIKLFNRY
+566 TSRDIRLFNRY
-577 QKNVYERI
+577 QKNVYDRI
-585 SPYLCDD
+585 SPYLCED
-592 DKKWLESYTK
+592 DKKWLETYTK

>member
-1 MTLRFF
+1 
-7 WRGDKMQVT
+7 MQVT
-16 EKINALRKIM
+16 EKISILRKMM
-26 GDSNIDAYIIVTDDY
+26 GDNRIDAYIIVTDDY

-63 AGTLLVMT
+63 AGTLLVMSG
-71 DFAGLWTDGR
+71 FAGLWTDGR

-102 ADCPSIEVFL
+102 PDCPPIETFL
-112 YDKLKENSVVGF
+112 YDNLEENSVVGF

-134 NRLKNRLDSKKITY
+134 DRLKSRLDSKNITY
-148 AMDKDLV
+148 VTNKDLV
-155 DAIWKDRPGMSS
+155 DVIWTDRPEMSA
-167 RKVWEL
+167 RKVWKL
-173 DCEYTGM
+173 DYRYTGM
-180 SRKDKIG
+180 SRRDKLN
-187 RLFEIMDKNGA
+187 RLFYILEENGA
-198 DAMVLTAL
+198 DAMALTAL

-226 LSFMYISPKLSILYV
+226 LSFMYVSRKSSVLYV
-241 NRSILSDDII
+241 NRSILSEDII
-251 SGLAD
+251 KELAE
-256 DGIIIKDYESVYDN
+256 DGIIIKDYDN
-270 LAGISSEKIMI
+270 IYSDLAGISSEKIMI

-293 IAINSFAYE
+293 IVKNSHVSE

-308 LMKAIKNPTETG
+308 LMKAMKNPVETE
-320 NIENAHIK
+320 NIENAHIR
-328 DGVAVTKFVR
+328 DGVAVTRFVH
-338 WLTENVKK
+338 WLIENVKK
-346 GTVTEMSAAEKLD
+346 GNVTEMSAAEKLD
-359 EFRKMGEGYIGQS
+359 EFRKEGEGYIGQS

-387 YEASKKT
+387 YEATKKT
-394 DVTMKPVGLCLIDT
+394 DVTMKPSGLCLIDT

-420 RTVPLGKLTE
+420 RTVPLGELTE
-430 EEKKAYT
+430 EEKRAYT
-437 LVLMGHLRLAATV
+437 LVLMGHLRLAATI
-450 FKYGVTGGGLDI
+450 FKYGVTGSGLDI
-462 IAREPLWEY
+462 IARAPLWEY

-494 RISWKNN
+494 RISWRNN
-501 DVVLDEGMVISD
+501 DVVLDEGMVVSD

-530 LLVKADLPET
+530 LLVKTDLPET
-540 EYGKMCYFKNLTYVP
+540 EYGRMCYFKNLTYVP

-566 TSRDIKLFNRY
+566 TSRDIRLFNRY
-577 QKNVYERI
+577 QKNVYDRI
-585 SPYLCDD
+585 SPYLCED
-592 DKKWLESYTK
+592 DKKWLETYTK

>member
-1 MTLRFF
+1 
-7 WRGDKMQVT
+7 MQVT

-81 YFLQAEEEL
+81 YFLQAGEEL

-102 ADCPSIEVFL
+102 PDCPPIENFL
-112 YDKLKENSVVGF
+112 YDNLEEKSVVGF

-134 NRLKNRLDSKKITY
+134 GRLKNRLDSKNITY
-148 AMDKDLV
+148 VTDKDLV
-155 DAIWKDRPGMSS
+155 DAIWKDRPEMSA
-167 RKVWEL
+167 RKVWKL
-173 DCEYTGM
+173 DYKYTGM
-180 SRKDKIG
+180 SRKDKLN
-187 RLFEIMDKNGA
+187 RLFGILEKNGA
-198 DAMVLTAL
+198 DAIVLTAL

-226 LSFMYISPKLSILYV
+226 LSFMYVSQKSSVLYV
-241 NRSILSDDII
+241 NRSILSEDII
-251 SGLAD
+251 KELAE
-256 DGIIIKDYESVYDN
+256 DGITVKDYETVYDN

-293 IAINSFAYE
+293 IAKNNYVLEA
-302 TESPVE
+302 ESPVE
-308 LMKAIKNPTETG
+308 LLKAMKNPIETE

-328 DGVAVTKFVR
+328 DGVAVTKFVH
-338 WLTENVKK
+338 WLIENVKK
-346 GTVTEMSAAEKLD
+346 GNVTEMSAAEKLD
-359 EFRKMGEGYIGQS
+359 EFRKEGEGYIGQS

-387 YEASKKT
+387 YEATKKT
-394 DVTMKPVGLCLIDT
+394 DVTMQPSGLCLIDT

-420 RTVPLGKLTE
+420 RTVPLGELTE
-430 EEKKAYT
+430 EEKRAYT
-437 LVLMGHLRLAATV
+437 LVLMGHLRLAATI

-462 IAREPLWEY
+462 IARAPLWEY

-494 RISWKNN
+494 RISWRNN
-501 DVVLDEGMVISD
+501 DVVLDEGMVVSD
-513 EPGYYETGK
+513 EPGYYKNGK

-530 LLVKADLPET
+530 LLVKTDLPET
-540 EYGKMCYFKNLTYVP
+540 EYGRMCYFKNLTYVP

-566 TSRDIKLFNRY
+566 TSRDIRLFNRY
-577 QKNVYERI
+577 QKNVYDRI
-585 SPYLCDD
+585 SPYLCED
-592 DKKWLESYTK
+592 DKKWLETYTK

>member
-1 MTLRFF
+1 
-7 WRGDKMQVT
+7 MQVT
-16 EKINALRKIM
+16 EKINALKKIM

-102 ADCPSIEVFL
+102 TDCPSIEVFL

-155 DAIWKDRPGMSS
+155 DAIWKDRPGMSL

-173 DCEYTGM
+173 DYEYTGM

-187 RLFEIMDKNGA
+187 HLFEIMDKNGA

-226 LSFMYISPKLSILYV
+226 LSFMYISQKISVLYV

-256 DGIIIKDYESVYDN
+256 DGIIIKDYETVYDN

-293 IAINSFAYE
+293 IAKNNYVLEA
-302 TESPVE
+302 ESPVE
-308 LMKAIKNPTETG
+308 LFKAMKNPIETE

-328 DGVAVTKFVR
+328 DGVAVTKFVH
-338 WLTENVKK
+338 WLIENVKK
-346 GTVTEMSAAEKLD
+346 GNVTEMSAAEKLD
-359 EFRKMGEGYIGQS
+359 EFRKEGEGYIGQS

-387 YEASKKT
+387 YEATKKT
-394 DVTMKPVGLCLIDT
+394 DVTMQPSGLCLIDT

-420 RTVPLGKLTE
+420 RTVPLGELTE
-430 EEKKAYT
+430 EEKRAYT
-437 LVLMGHLRLAATV
+437 LVLMGHLRLAATI

-462 IAREPLWEY
+462 IARAPLWEY

-494 RISWKNN
+494 RISWRNN
-501 DVVLDEGMVISD
+501 DVVLDEGMVVSD
-513 EPGYYETGK
+513 EPGYYKTGK

-530 LLVKADLPET
+530 LLVKTDLPET
-540 EYGKMCYFKNLTYVP
+540 EYGRMCYFKNLTYVP

-566 TSRDIKLFNRY
+566 TSRDIRLFNRY
-577 QKNVYERI
+577 QKNVYDRI
-585 SPYLCDD
+585 SPYLCED
-592 DKKWLESYTK
+592 DKKWLETYTK

>member
-7 WRGDKMQVT
+7 LRGDKMQVT

-26 GDSNIDAYIIVTDDY
+26 GDNNIDAYIIVTDDY

-102 ADCPSIEVFL
+102 TDCPSIEVFL

-148 AMDKDLV
+148 VMDKDLV
-155 DAIWKDRPGMSS
+155 DAIWKDRPEMSS

-173 DCEYTGM
+173 DYEYTGM

-206 DEIAWLLNLRG
+206 DETAWLLNLRG

-226 LSFMYISPKLSILYV
+226 LSFMYISKKISVLYV

-251 SGLAD
+251 NGLAD
-256 DGIIIKDYESVYDN
+256 DGIIIKNYESVYDN

-293 IAINSFAYE
+293 IAINSFVYE
-302 TESPVE
+302 TENPVE
-308 LMKAIKNPTETG
+308 LMKAIKNPIETK
-320 NIENAHIK
+320 NIESAHIK
-328 DGVAVTKFVR
+328 DGVAVTKFIR
-338 WLTENVKK
+338 WLTGNVKK

-394 DVTMKPVGLCLIDT
+394 DVTMKPACLCLIDT

-420 RTVPLGKLTE
+420 RTVPLGELTE

-501 DVVLDEGMVISD
+501 DVVLEEGMVISD
-513 EPGYYETGK
+513 EPGYYEPGK

-566 TSRDIKLFNRY
+566 TSRDIMLFNRY

-592 DKKWLESYTK
+592 DKKWLEFYTK

>member
-7 WRGDKMQVT
+7 LRGDKMQVT

-26 GDSNIDAYIIVTDDY
+26 GDNNIDAYIIVTDDY

-102 ADCPSIEVFL
+102 TDCPSIEVFL

-155 DAIWKDRPGMSS
+155 DAIWKDRPEMSS

-173 DCEYTGM
+173 DYEYTGM

-187 RLFEIMDKNGA
+187 RLFEIMDKNGS

-226 LSFMYISPKLSILYV
+226 LSFMYISKKISVLYV
-241 NRSILSDDII
+241 NRSILSDGII
-251 SGLAD
+251 SGLAN

-308 LMKAIKNPTETG
+308 LMKAIKNPIETK
-320 NIENAHIK
+320 NIESAHIK
-328 DGVAVTKFVR
+328 DGVAVTKFIR

-501 DVVLDEGMVISD
+501 DVVLNEGVVISD

-566 TSRDIKLFNRY
+566 TSRDIMLFNRY

-585 SPYLCDD
+585 SPYLCYD